1 MVRDWSLILI
11 LLFLF
16 FFLVPSAPLNVI
28 VTGSSVNSLDVQWD
42 PPTQMN
48 GKLLEYTVHYTGPDG
63 SKTTTANTEEAT
75 LTGLEACTVY
85 SISVAAT
92 NGASGN
98 GGGTSDFSDST
109 TGETNATG
117 K

>member
-1 MVRDWSLILI
+1 M
-11 LLFLF
+11 FLF
-16 FFLVPSAPLNVI
+16 FFPVPSAPLNVI
-28 VTGSSVNSLDVQWD
+28 VTSSSNNSLDVKWD

-48 GKLLEYTVHYTGPDG
+48 GKLLEYTVYYTGPDG
-63 SKTTTANTEEAT
+63 SNNATANTEEAS

-98 GGGTSDFSDST
+98 GGGTSDFSDPT
-109 TGETNATG
+109 AGETNTTG

>member
-1 MVRDWSLILI
+1 M
-11 LLFLF
+11 FLF
-16 FFLVPSAPLNVI
+16 FFPVPSAPLNVI
-28 VTGSSVNSLDVQWD
+28 VTGSSNNSLDVQWD

-48 GKLLEYTVHYTGPDG
+48 GKLLEYSVHYTGPDG
-63 SKTTTANTEEAT
+63 SKTATANTEEAT

-85 SISVAAT
+85 SINVAAA

-98 GGGTSDFSDST
+98 GGGTSEFSDPT
-109 TGETNATG
+109 AGETNAAG